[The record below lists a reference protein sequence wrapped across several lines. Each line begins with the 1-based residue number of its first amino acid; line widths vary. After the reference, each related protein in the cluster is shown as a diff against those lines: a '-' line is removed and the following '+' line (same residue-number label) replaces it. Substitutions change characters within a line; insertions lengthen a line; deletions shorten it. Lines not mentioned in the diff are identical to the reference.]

1 MILGNVPKGSQR
13 DCQLKS
19 LGMAG
24 SGHQSEKGRIKKQKS
39 NVFPPLN
46 SQPNAKGSLDTKHG
60 QEGMPGHVKAKLGL
74 SLSSR
79 QQRRCLALGK
89 NPQGGRVVCLQG
101 YAASLFL
108 CSDPA
113 IPTPSVHEKG
123 HLGEGQ
129 ALLSGSWVP
138 SPGGQGRSLR
148 GTLGVCSYQVWRGGL
163 GLRPVIIHVQIDQ
176 DFGCSPYSAGH
187 FPYRQLPESRG
198 RGDRDKA
205 RPVSTEK
212 ESREGLD
219 VRQGSTPT
227 CKQHPVTC
235 DR

>member
-24 SGHQSEKGRIKKQKS
+24 SGHQSEKGRIKKQKR

-60 QEGMPGHVKAKLGL
+60 QEGMPGHMKASLGL

-108 CSDPA
+108 CSDLA

-129 ALLSGSWVP
+129 ASSLG
-138 SPGGQGRSLR
+138 PGCPPREAR
-148 GTLGVCSYQVWRGGL
+148 ARVCGGL
-163 GLRPVIIHVQIDQ
+163 WGCVLTRSGEVAWALGL
-176 DFGCSPYSAGH
+176 
-187 FPYRQLPESRG
+187 
-198 RGDRDKA
+198 
-205 RPVSTEK
+205 
-212 ESREGLD
+212 
-219 VRQGSTPT
+219 
-227 CKQHPVTC
+227 
-235 DR
+235 